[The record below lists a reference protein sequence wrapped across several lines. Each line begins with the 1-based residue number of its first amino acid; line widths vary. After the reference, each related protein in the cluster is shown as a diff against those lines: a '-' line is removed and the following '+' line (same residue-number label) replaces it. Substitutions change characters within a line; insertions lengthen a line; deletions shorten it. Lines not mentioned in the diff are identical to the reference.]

1 MTYNHERAKVIC
13 PEAAA
18 EVERLRAK
26 LAEAQ
31 CKAEFGDQASA
42 YIKSLEDRLA
52 AHDHPDLCPTCV
64 KALGV
69 ELAKKCPA
77 RAQS

>member
-1 MTYNHERAKVIC
+1 MIC

-18 EVERLRAK
+18 EVERLRAE
-26 LAEAQ
+26 LAALQ
-31 CKAEFGDQASA
+31 CKAEFGEQASA
-42 YIKSLEDRLA
+42 YIEHLKDRLA
-52 AHDHPDLCPTCV
+52 EHGEDDLCPTCV

-69 ELAKKCPA
+69 ELARKCHA